1 MIQYPKIDILRYT
14 KYIAINFHSM
24 HICQSIDVNLFIPLA
39 FTFFITDSRQTW
51 IGVNKYILT
60 GMLSVWGAARIFVW
74 GAARIF
80 LIRFL
85 VTKIFKRF
93 LVMYG
98 NTLAQFKPM
107 YS

>member
-1 MIQYPKIDILRYT
+1 MIQYPKIDFLRYT

-60 GMLSVWGAARIFVW
+60 GMPSVW

-80 LIRFL
+80 LIIFL

-93 LVMYG
+93 LVTYG

>member
-1 MIQYPKIDILRYT
+1 MSIYSFLL
-14 KYIAINFHSM
+14 HSL
-24 HICQSIDVNLFIPLA
+24 S
-39 FTFFITDSRQTW
+39 SRQTW

-60 GMLSVWGAARIFVW
+60 VMLSVWGAARIFVW